1 VEPGEC
7 HDIGQRVSVRVVLVA
22 QGDCCARQ
30 VGLGEVSNV
39 GRGQH
44 TRGVAVPSPE
54 AGQACASSLQITSL
68 TSDEYIVSDELAGA
82 PAGLRLLGVPVML
95 TKRLTQAANEHV
107 QLWCPSSWSVAASSA
122 HGRGPNVTG

>member
-22 QGDCCARQ
+22 QGIAAPARS
-30 VGLGEVSNV
+30 VLAKPPMLA
-39 GRGQH
+39 GRAS
-44 TRGVAVPSPE
+44 TPRGVAVPSPE

-107 QLWCPSSWSVAASSA
+107 QLWCPSSWSVPRAPPTVV
-122 HGRGPNVTG
+122 GPM